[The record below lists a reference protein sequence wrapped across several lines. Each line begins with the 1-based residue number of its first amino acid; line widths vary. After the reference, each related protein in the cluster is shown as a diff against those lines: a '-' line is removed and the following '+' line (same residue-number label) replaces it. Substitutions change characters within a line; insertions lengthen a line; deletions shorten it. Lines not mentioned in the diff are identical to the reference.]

1 MKAYERLLRYTNFAA
16 ASDSTS
22 ETCPSTPEQLVFGEA
37 LVEEML
43 ELGIKDAHM
52 DENGYVFGTIEA
64 SIDGWDRAD
73 RVYRP
78 HGHG

>member
-22 ETCPSTPEQLVFGEA
+22 ETCPSTPEQLDFGQA

-43 ELGIKDAHM
+43 ELGIKMHIWMKTAM
-52 DENGYVFGTIEA
+52 CSA
-64 SIDGWDRAD
+64 
-73 RVYRP
+73 P
-78 HGHG
+78 